1 MTKTLRSNFEPGS
14 PREAVRRAQ
23 WKALGLT
30 DADML
35 KPKIAV
41 VNSSSELAICFS
53 HLDGI
58 AAVVKEAVR
67 EAGGLPFE
75 IRTAAPSDFIISA
88 GAGGGYMLASR
99 DLIVNDMEIAIEG
112 AQLDGMICLSS
123 CDKTPPA
130 HLMAAGRFNIP
141 TILVICGY
149 QPSGRYLGTHVDI
162 EDVFIGS
169 VQAMFGT
176 LSKEVL
182 AGMCD
187 NAITGPGVCA
197 GMGTANSMHIACE
210 ALGMTL
216 PGAAP
221 VLANSPKMFDLA
233 RRSGRRI
240 VEMVQEDLTPRQIL
254 TAGAFRNAVAAVLAV
269 SGSINCVKH
278 LQATAVEAGTDVD
291 VFALF
296 NELGETVPVLSAVA
310 PNGTDTIDAFEA
322 AGGARALL
330 KQLAPCLDLDA
341 CTVTGRPMRDI
352 LATAGV
358 ANADVIRPL
367 DRPFSAHASI
377 VVLHGSLAPD
387 SAIIRPGIRAPGSS
401 DRFEGTALVFDGV
414 PEAIAAVQKG
424 ALKPGH
430 ALVLRGCGPKGGPGM
445 AGSASRVVFAIYA
458 AGLENDVA
466 FVSDGQLSGLC
477 NKGVTVAEVSPES
490 AIGGPLSLVENGDR
504 IRVDI
509 TARTL
514 DLDVPDTELVARRVR
529 RGSVALPASSGYLS
543 IYQRTVQPMSTGAVL
558 IDTGRA
564 QSPS

>member
-1 MTKTLRSNFEPGS
+1 MTRSLRSNFEPGS

-35 KPKIAV
+35 KPKVAV

-58 AAVVKEAVR
+58 AKVVKESIR

-88 GAGGGYMLASR
+88 GRGGGYMLASR
-99 DLIVNDMEIAIEG
+99 DLIVNDMEIAVEG

-130 HLMAAGRFNIP
+130 HMMAAGRFNIP

-149 QPSGRYLGTHVDI
+149 QPSGHFEGKHVDI

-176 LSKEVL
+176 LSKDSL

-197 GMGTANSMHIACE
+197 GMGTANSMHIVCE

-233 RRSGRRI
+233 RQSGRRI
-240 VEMVQEDLTPRQIL
+240 VEMIWDDLKPRQIL
-254 TAGAFRNAVAAVLAV
+254 TPGAFRNAVASVLAV

-278 LQATAVEAGTDVD
+278 LQATAVEAGVDID
-291 VFALF
+291 VFSLF
-296 NELGETVPVLSAVA
+296 NEMGQQVPVLSAVA
-310 PNGTDTIDAFEA
+310 PNGADTIDAFEA

-330 KQLAPCLDLDA
+330 TQLAPLLDLDA
-341 CTVTGRPMRDI
+341 LTVTGRTLRDN
-352 LATAGV
+352 LAGV
-358 ANADVIRPL
+358 VVHNADVIRPL
-367 DRPFSAHASI
+367 DRPFSRHASI
-377 VVLHGSLAPD
+377 VVLRGSLAPE
-387 SAIIRPGIRAPGSS
+387 SAIARPGIRQPGQSG
-401 DRFEGTALVFDGV
+401 RFTGTARVFDGV
-414 PEAIAAVQKG
+414 PEAIAAVQQG
-424 ALKPGH
+424 DLEPGH
-430 ALVLRGCGPKGGPGM
+430 VLVLRGCGPKGGPAM

-477 NKGVTVAEVSPES
+477 NKGMTIAEVSPES
-490 AIGGPLSLVENGDR
+490 AVGGPLALVENGDR
-504 IRVDI
+504 ILIDVDG
-509 TARTL
+509 RTL
-514 DLDVPDTELVARRVR
+514 DLQVAQTEIEARRARRGDVP
-529 RGSVALPASSGYLS
+529 LPPSSGYLA
-543 IYQRTVQPMSTGAVL
+543 IYQRSVQPMSTGAVL
-558 IDTGRA
+558 VEPKTR
-564 QSPS
+564 S

>member
-1 MTKTLRSNFEPGS
+1 MPKPLRSNFEPGS

-23 WKALGLT
+23 WKALGLS

-58 AAVVKEAVR
+58 ARVVKDAVR

-88 GAGGGYMLASR
+88 AKGGGYMLASR
-99 DLIVNDMEIAIEG
+99 DLIVNDMEIAVEG
-112 AQLDGMICLSS
+112 AQLDGMVCLSS

-149 QPSGRYLGTHVDI
+149 QPSGHYQGRHVDI

-169 VQAMFGT
+169 VQAMFGK
-176 LSKEVL
+176 LSKESL

-187 NAITGPGVCA
+187 HAITGPGVCA
-197 GMGTANSMHIACE
+197 GMGTANSMHIVCE

-233 RRSGRRI
+233 RASGRRV
-240 VEMVQEDLTPRQIL
+240 VEMVNEDLTPRRIL
-254 TAGAFRNAVAAVLAV
+254 TPGAFRNAAASVLAV

-278 LQATAVEAGTDVD
+278 LQATAVEAGVAVD
-291 VFALF
+291 LFALF

-310 PNGTDTIDAFEA
+310 PNGTDTIDVFEA
-322 AGGARALL
+322 AGAARGLL
-330 KQLAPCLDLDA
+330 KQLAPLLDLDA
-341 CTVTGRPMRDI
+341 LTVTGRTLRDN
-352 LATAGV
+352 LDGV
-358 ANADVIRPL
+358 IVKNADVIRPL
-367 DRPFSAHASI
+367 GRPFSQHASI
-377 VVLHGSLAPD
+377 VVLRGSLAPE
-387 SAIIRPGIRAPGSS
+387 SAIVRPGLQRPGQ
-401 DRFEGTALVFDGV
+401 DGHFEGRAIVYDDV
-414 PEAIAAVQKG
+414 PEAIAGVQKG
-424 ALKPGH
+424 DVRPGH
-430 ALVLRGCGPKGGPGM
+430 VLVLRGCGPKGGPAM

-458 AGLENDVA
+458 AGLENEAA

-477 NKGVTVAEVSPES
+477 NKGMTVAEVSPES
-490 AIGGPLSLVENGDR
+490 AVGGPLALVANGDR
-504 IRVDI
+504 IRIDI
-509 TARTL
+509 DSRIL
-514 DLDVPDTELVARRVR
+514 DLDVPAAELDARRAQ
-529 RGSVALPASSGYLS
+529 RGEVPLPPATGYLS
-543 IYQRTVQPMSTGAVL
+543 IYQRSVQPMSTGAVL
-558 IDTGRA
+558 VTPERH
-564 QSPS
+564 